1 MFECPPTKAH
11 ASMVKSG
18 KTHKSFSLLN
28 IVKKASLNKS
38 RVFKSRLKNF
48 KNSGVKCN
56 LDKASLKMVK
66 GYYCRCWLALD
77 FLKGT
82 YTLYLFFIDDPMPF
96 TTCVP
101 LSLCCNKL

>member
-1 MFECPPTKAH
+1 MFEGPPTKAH
-11 ASMVKSG
+11 ATMVKSE
-18 KTHKSFSLLN
+18 KTQKSFSLLN
-28 IVKKASLNKS
+28 IVKKSI
-38 RVFKSRLKNF
+38 LKQKQGFQVETQNF

-77 FLKGT
+77 FLKGA

-101 LSLCCNKL
+101 FSLCCNKL